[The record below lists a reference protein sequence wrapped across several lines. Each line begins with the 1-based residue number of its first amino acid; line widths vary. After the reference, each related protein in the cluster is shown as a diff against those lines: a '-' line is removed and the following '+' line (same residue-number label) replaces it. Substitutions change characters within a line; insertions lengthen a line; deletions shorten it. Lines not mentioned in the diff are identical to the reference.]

1 MTRIKNAACAGMMI
15 FAASLW
21 LVACGKESQPS
32 SSSASPDAVP
42 VRVRA
47 AESRDLQ
54 RTVRVVGNLAGLE
67 STTLSNRVPGT
78 VEKIHVDVG
87 DRVKPGTTLLEIDP
101 TRFQLW
107 LAEAQAAQQETLAM
121 LGVTEVGGGADD
133 SFDINQTAPVK
144 KAQTELDTAKSKFD
158 RNRPLFEQ
166 GMIKQFEFLDLESAH
181 KVAQTALEAS
191 RDSARSL
198 VNRIRRTK
206 AEIALKKKDI
216 EEAVIVAPS
225 GVTPDGIRIDS
236 YSITARKAS
245 VGEYL
250 REGTALFALV
260 ADDKLKLQAR
270 VPERFLGKVT
280 VGEKIAFQVEAY
292 PGEKFEG
299 TVHRIEPTVDAG
311 NRTFLIEAIVENAEK
326 YQRRLKPGSFVQGE
340 IQTGIDPGCIMVP
353 LEAVASFVGV
363 NKIYVAGYTLP
374 RSLPLVACAIE
385 VTTGQQEGN
394 WIEVRPVAGQRQLN
408 PGDRVVIDG
417 TTKLTDG
424 TPVEINE

>member
-1 MTRIKNAACAGMMI
+1 MMI